1 MFFLRNKTIVLQLRM
16 KQIWVVYALQKSNC
30 EIIKNQNHHCYNYM
44 YAVHETLECL
54 RDPENHLSEH
64 VVSVRLKKNN
74 QKDKSCWTHSWCF
87 S

>member
-1 MFFLRNKTIVLQLRM
+1 
-16 KQIWVVYALQKSNC
+16 
-30 EIIKNQNHHCYNYM
+30 M